1 MGVTELTT
9 RLLGAESTEDR
20 AQRLPE
26 YGTELPPGIDGDWD
40 KRILALRDSL
50 SVQEIIRVL
59 YQEQLDR
66 GAGLAGLGTWKSYF
80 DQSVME
86 TIARLEGQRLRRE
99 KEPRP
104 RKEKLLPIKVSKGHR
119 LHRDKLRWR
128 LRPRP
133 ARPKDGLPPVGRRNP
148 KATTALGTPERQ
160 GKPLHLGAVWPRR
173 LSPWCSELCSA
184 GCSAWMA
191 NQWLKAGPEGGDAYV
206 IRGTGMYTNILNRR
220 SKTIND
226 LRRRFQWDSYKR
238 LT

>member
-86 TIARLEGQRLRRE
+86 TIARLAGNASLRAAPGGVLESRIE
-99 KEPRP
+99 
-104 RKEKLLPIKVSKGHR
+104 L
-119 LHRDKLRWR
+119 
-128 LRPRP
+128 
-133 ARPKDGLPPVGRRNP
+133 
-148 KATTALGTPERQ
+148 ATTAKRKRTKAKDRKAASDKSVERTPAPSRQAEMEATSSPGTAQGWATAGGASEPESHN
-160 GKPLHLGAVWPRR
+160 GFGDPGEAGEAAPPRR
-173 LSPWCSELCSA
+173 GLATAFVALVFRIVQRRMFGVDGQSVAESRA
-184 GCSAWMA
+184 G
-191 NQWLKAGPEGGDAYV
+191 
-206 IRGTGMYTNILNRR
+206 RG
-220 SKTIND
+220 
-226 LRRRFQWDSYKR
+226 
-238 LT
+238 